1 MRSTRSGTEAAPV
14 DDRVTWLPRA
24 VPPVLPGPVASP
36 LAMGASSATGESP
49 SRPGRCHGECGA
61 SSIASV
67 FGVAI
72 FLGFMLLST
81 QVLVH
86 LYASSTV
93 SAVAFDTARR
103 ASGLGGDC
111 DTSAVNARTRLGTWG
126 AQPGVDI
133 RCDATADGR
142 IEVIISG
149 PSPARGLSIFGTGLI
164 DRIERGASFRHEL
177 EIGP

>member
-1 MRSTRSGTEAAPV
+1 MTTG
-14 DDRVTWLPRA
+14 D
-24 VPPVLPGPVASP
+24 GPTSVG
-36 LAMGASSATGESP
+36 LRHDEG
-49 SRPGRCHGECGA
+49 GA

-111 DTSAVNARTRLGTWG
+111 GPSAADARTRLGAWG
-126 AQPGVDI
+126 AQPGVEV
-133 RCDATADGR
+133 RCTPTADGS
-142 IEVIISG
+142 IEVTISG
-149 PSPARGLSIFGTGLI
+149 PSPARGLRIFGAGLV
-164 DRIERGASFRHEL
+164 DRIDRGASFRRERGI
-177 EIGP
+177 EP

>member
-1 MRSTRSGTEAAPV
+1 MF
-14 DDRVTWLPRA
+14 
-24 VPPVLPGPVASP
+24 
-36 LAMGASSATGESP
+36 
-49 SRPGRCHGECGA
+49 GRRRRTSFHDGECGA

-111 DTSAVNARTRLGTWG
+111 GASAANARTRLGAWG
-126 AQPGVDI
+126 AQPGVEVG
-133 RCDATADGR
+133 CVPTADGS
-142 IEVIISG
+142 IEVTISG
-149 PSPARGLSIFGTGLI
+149 PSPARSLRIFGAGVV
-164 DRIERGASFRHEL
+164 DRIERGASFRQEVGI
-177 EIGP
+177 EP

>member
-1 MRSTRSGTEAAPV
+1 MRSTRSGAEAASI
-14 DDRVTWLPRA
+14 DHRVTARPGS
-24 VPPVLPGPVASP
+24 VTSVLSGPVRTP
-36 LAMGASSATGESP
+36 LSTTRSVAGTDGSHRRGL
-49 SRPGRCHGECGA
+49 RRDECGA

-111 DTSAVNARTRLGTWG
+111 GTSAANARTRLGTWG

-133 RCDATADGR
+133 RCDPTADGR

-164 DRIERGASFRHEL
+164 DRIERGASFRQEL
-177 EIGP
+177 ETGP

>member
-1 MRSTRSGTEAAPV
+1 MKRRRRS
-14 DDRVTWLPRA
+14 LI
-24 VPPVLPGPVASP
+24 
-36 LAMGASSATGESP
+36 ATDES
-49 SRPGRCHGECGA
+49 GA

-111 DTSAVNARTRLGTWG
+111 GASAASARTRLGAWG
-126 AQPGVDI
+126 AQPGVDV
-133 RCDATADGR
+133 RCVPTADGR
-142 IEVIISG
+142 IEVSISG
-149 PSPARGLSIFGTGLI
+149 PSPARGLSIFGSGFI
-164 DRIERGASFRHEL
+164 DRIERGASFRQEL
-177 EIGP
+177 GLDP